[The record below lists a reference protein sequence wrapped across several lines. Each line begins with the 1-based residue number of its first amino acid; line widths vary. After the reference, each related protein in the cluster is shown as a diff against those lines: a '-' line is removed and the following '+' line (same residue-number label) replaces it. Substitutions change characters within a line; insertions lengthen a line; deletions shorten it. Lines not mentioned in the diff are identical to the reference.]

1 MTIREQLDLL
11 GRCLNKAMQEVKGR
25 AYPAGDVP
33 HILDE
38 LRTKPGAP
46 SCGVMFWSEEPVGD
60 YTELGKVLREFHLV
74 ISRGKGMK
82 LVSGESITQGA
93 GGGPPMADLVE
104 LARDT
109 SLAIRLEDEQGE
121 LRIPVYRGTGP
132 FQVEGLL
139 LDAFEIKVA
148 LFGQNVVQGGP
159 EEDQGG
165 QL

>member
-60 YTELGKVLREFHLV
+60 YTETGKVLREFHLV

-93 GGGPPMADLVE
+93 GGGPP
-104 LARDT
+104 LAMLTEPLSVRPLPMR
-109 SLAIRLEDEQGE
+109 SRPLAAVLASMSPLTVTPSRK
-121 LRIPVYRGTGP
+121 
-132 FQVEGLL
+132 LL
-139 LDAFEIKVA
+139 LLLRAASVPVPVMLDHVA
-148 LFGQNVVQGGP
+148 LSV
-159 EEDQGG
+159 
-165 QL
+165 LSCHW